1 MTNTWK
7 IYNDNLTQDQIN
19 HLIAT
24 MDSVKNLS
32 QTQIDQ
38 LVKNTK

>member
-19 HLIAT
+19 HLIQT
-24 MDSVKNLS
+24 INSVKNLA
-32 QTQIDQ
+32 QNQIDQ
-38 LVKNTK
+38 LIKNTK